1 MHDPVFHMRHT
12 LTLLAGMNALGQVN
26 QADLADG
33 LTDLAENLDL
43 IVAERG
49 AADMVTLP
57 VMTLEQL
64 PAQARQQPRLT
75 LVEGGRAS

>member
-12 LTLLAGMNALGQVN
+12 LTLLAGMNALGQVS
-26 QADLADG
+26 QTDLAAG
-33 LTDLAENLDL
+33 LTDLAEHLDL

-49 AADMVTLP
+49 APDMVTLP

-64 PAQARQQPRLT
+64 AAQARQQPRLT
-75 LVEGGRAS
+75 IVEGGRAS

>member
-26 QADLADG
+26 QADLAAG

-57 VMTLEQL
+57 VMTLDQL
-64 PAQARQQPRLT
+64 AAQARQQPRMT
-75 LVEGGRAS
+75 LVEGGRS